1 MRDREMTFG
10 AWLRGRR
17 AERGQRQEVAAKACR
32 VGRHTWQSWEADK
45 THPKRI
51 KHLTAIAQWAQLDPE
66 VVLALLPN
74 SEDGPGP
81 GL

>member
-1 MRDREMTFG
+1 MQGEIMTFG

-17 AERGQRQEVAAKACR
+17 AERGQRQEVAAKACQ

-51 KHLTAIAQWAQLDPE
+51 KHLVAIAAWAHTDSQE
-66 VVLALLPN
+66 VLRLLPK
-74 SEDGPGP
+74 
-81 GL
+81 